1 MSFTVNIYYTGK
13 NGSAKEFAREMTESG
28 LVNKIR
34 AEEGNERYEYFF
46 PLDDPETVLL
56 IDRWRDQQAL
66 DVHHK
71 SEMMEEIASLRE
83 KYALRMR
90 VERYTE
96 I

>member
-13 NGSAKEFAREMTESG
+13 NGSAKEFAREMMESG

-66 DVHHK
+66 DAHHK
-71 SEMMEEIASLRE
+71 SEMMEEIASLRK